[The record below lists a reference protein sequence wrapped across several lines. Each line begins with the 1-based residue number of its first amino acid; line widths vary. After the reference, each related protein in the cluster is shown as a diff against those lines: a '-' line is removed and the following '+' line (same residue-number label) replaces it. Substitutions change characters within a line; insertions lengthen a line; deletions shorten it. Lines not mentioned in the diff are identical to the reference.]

1 MCPSAAHWP
10 REATDKHP
18 SALCR
23 VQLVIESTRVA
34 NSNLLPQLFDAVSVP
49 VEQIMAQIRGK
60 DAAKVQARV
69 VYMDSQLRV
78 TRTLPDNQLFIY
90 RRVL

>member
-1 MCPSAAHWP
+1 
-10 REATDKHP
+10 
-18 SALCR
+18 